1 MVATAHPIILY
12 VPGLLPKPEPEV
24 HRDAL
29 QRCLLAG
36 LGRVDEEVGKAIA
49 ATKGGFDIVSWTF
62 DFYREHR
69 DFELD
74 REAIEI
80 VSSQAAPSRRDIA
93 EATSWRRKLTRR
105 IYHLGD
111 RLPFLIPHLAT
122 ERTEVHL
129 RDLRRYVDDDNG
141 IAEHT
146 RRMLKMPLR
155 AASEGRHPVLLV
167 GHSMGSV
174 IAYDAL
180 WEMTHRDGDHAQVDQ
195 LLTMGSPLGQ
205 RYMQKRIRG
214 SDLSGADRYPH
225 NIRHWKNLSAIG
237 ELTSIDPKL
246 QVDFRGLL
254 ELDLVET
261 FHDEELYTWFRLNG
275 ELNVHSEYGYLVTDT
290 TARIV
295 ADWWRGHD
303 PSPGNS

>member
-1 MVATAHPIILY
+1 MAETAHPVILY

-24 HRDAL
+24 HKAALLRCLSTGL
-29 QRCLLAG
+29 QRI
-36 LGRVDEEVGKAIA
+36 DEGVAEAV
-49 ATKGGFDIVSWTF
+49 ATTTGGFDIVSWTF

-69 DFELD
+69 DFGLD
-74 REAIEI
+74 QEAIDN
-80 VSSQAAPSRRDIA
+80 VVGVAAASDRDIA
-93 EATSWRRKLTRR
+93 EATSWRRRVTRW

-111 RLPFLIPHLAT
+111 RLPFLIPHLAS

-129 RDLRRYVDDDNG
+129 RDLRRYVDNDNG

-155 AASEGRHPVLLV
+155 AASEGNHPILLI

-180 WEMTHRDGDHAQVDQ
+180 WEMTHQDGDHVQVD

-214 SDLSGADRYPH
+214 SELSGTDRYPH
-225 NIRHWKNLSAIG
+225 NIRHWTNLSAVG

-246 QVDFRGLL
+246 RKDFVGLL
-254 ELDLVET
+254 DLGLVES
-261 FHDEELYTWFRLNG
+261 FQDEELFTWFRLNG
-275 ELNVHSEYGYLVTDT
+275 VLNVHSEYGYLVSDT
-290 TARIV
+290 TARTV
-295 ADWWRGHD
+295 ADWWRSHD
-303 PSPGNS
+303 DSIRKD